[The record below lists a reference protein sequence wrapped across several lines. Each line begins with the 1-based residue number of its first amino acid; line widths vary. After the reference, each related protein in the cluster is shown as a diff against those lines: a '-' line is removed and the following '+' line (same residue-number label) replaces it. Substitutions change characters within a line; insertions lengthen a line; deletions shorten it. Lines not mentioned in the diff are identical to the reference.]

1 MWKGGGV
8 GCWNAGD
15 SHNNIMA
22 MAIRII
28 NTWWYP
34 KNGTKPV
41 NQCVSRVGPIVVL
54 ITTMVVTYAST
65 LLEIFLSPCWLNVMC
80 VSLQNPKRRPSLITT
95 PVLPW
100 SDGVALTTRTA
111 ALWKKEERKAG
122 KVTAQSVYGWRWSS
136 SWNSGNERAECS
148 SIHFTTERQSLE
160 CRSIRGRLVPFV
172 VTLVQEKTYKR
183 PSFSLPSSFRRYS
196 FVQIVRSSQRLLCS
210 TSRFSVSVRST
221 R

>member
-1 MWKGGGV
+1 MMMSSPLVVMLFCPVSTLHRWECVMWKGGGV

-80 VSLQNPKRRPSLITT
+80 ASLPLSNGRPKKGDPKRETFSDHHSRP
-95 PVLPW
+95 PV
-100 SDGVALTTRTA
+100 
-111 ALWKKEERKAG
+111 E
-122 KVTAQSVYGWRWSS
+122 
-136 SWNSGNERAECS
+136 
-148 SIHFTTERQSLE
+148 
-160 CRSIRGRLVPFV
+160 
-172 VTLVQEKTYKR
+172 
-183 PSFSLPSSFRRYS
+183 
-196 FVQIVRSSQRLLCS
+196 
-210 TSRFSVSVRST
+210 
-221 R
+221 